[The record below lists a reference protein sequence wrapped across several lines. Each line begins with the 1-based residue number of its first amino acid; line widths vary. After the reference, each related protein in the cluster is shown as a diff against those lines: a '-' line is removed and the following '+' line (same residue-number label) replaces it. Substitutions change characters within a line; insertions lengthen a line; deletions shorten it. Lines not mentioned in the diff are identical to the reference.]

1 MAKVTIEID
10 SREMFFLIGGL
21 KQLKK
26 IWNIEPLQEIGASE
40 TMLENSKYITDNCDR
55 LIGELRSA
63 EDKAWGF
70 DK

>member
-21 KQLKK
+21 KQLKR

-55 LIGELRSA
+55 LIGELRTA

>member
-21 KQLKK
+21 KQLKR

-55 LIGELRSA
+55 LIDELRTA